1 VTLGTLAVIF
11 GTAPANAEGNP
22 VLSGVT
28 GPIALIAANL
38 FVVAFGMSWG
48 PVVWVLLGEKF
59 PNRIRAAALAF
70 AASGQWVANWLITVS
85 FPALSDASL
94 GLAYGF
100 YAVCAV
106 LSFFFVLR
114 WVKETKGKELEEMRT
129 EVRSPRS
136 STGVETTTETG
147 GR

>member
-1 VTLGTLAVIF
+1 
-11 GTAPANAEGNP
+11 
-22 VLSGVT
+22 
-28 GPIALIAANL
+28 
-38 FVVAFGMSWG
+38 
-48 PVVWVLLGEKF
+48 
-59 PNRIRAAALAF
+59 
-70 AASGQWVANWLITVS
+70 
-85 FPALSDASL
+85 
-94 GLAYGF
+94 
-100 YAVCAV
+100 VCAV